1 MPLKDFHMGLTQ
13 TSALIVEDDPQAESL
28 ERSLLEEKF
37 YVVTSASSGE
47 NAIALV
53 AELVPDLILL
63 DSGLPGIGGFTTCK
77 VIRKFSQE
85 PIIMLTGCVSF
96 SDKVF
101 GMETGADDYITKPFN
116 LDEYLARTSKVLRR
130 CGNSNM
136 RYQQPEALAENSR
149 KYVAQPS
156 RKQDEGNR
164 HALRDNPRWQSTQQA
179 CGRLGKRFSREIRAI
194 KRDLGRDA
202 RIVSNNILGRDFPP
216 FDPSCSAWRYYL
228 NNGMT
233 FTEAVIRI
241 LASDCWCQLLRLFSW
256 LNIQFEKAKSNRL
269 VHNVLP
275 GATKLVGSVR
285 G

>member
-28 ERSLLEEKF
+28 ERSLLDEKF

-47 NAIALV
+47 NGIALV
-53 AELVPDLILL
+53 AESVPDLILL
-63 DSGLPGIGGFTTCK
+63 DLGLPGIDGFTTCK
-77 VIRKFSQE
+77 VIRKCSQV

-136 RYQQPEALAENSR
+136 RYQQPEALAENSG
-149 KYVAQPS
+149 KYVAQPA
-156 RKQDEGNR
+156 RKQGEGNR

-202 RIVSNNILGRDFPP
+202 RIVSNNILGRDLPP
-216 FDPSCSAWRYYL
+216 LDPSCSAWRYYL

-233 FTEAVIRI
+233 FIEAVIRI
-241 LASDCWCQLLRLFSW
+241 LASDCWCQLLRLFGW